1 MVLRL
6 LSLLLATFAIAQS
19 GVNTVVDET
28 SLGGNLYLV
37 NSTFQLAQDYVPPD
51 LVRPNVR
58 GGITMRQEAATA
70 LEAMFAA
77 ASEEDFEEGWHC
89 VPRWFWHLCRW
100 QKSCPHRP

>member
-19 GVNTVVDET
+19 GVNTVVDE

-51 LVRPNVR
+51 LVCPNVR

-70 LEAMFAA
+70 L
-77 ASEEDFEEGWHC
+77 
-89 VPRWFWHLCRW
+89 
-100 QKSCPHRP
+100 K